1 MVLVLLDETTS
12 RSQEVCDRF
21 RELHAQ
27 GCKIIGVLMPGYP
40 DIANYSEW
48 WPKEMLDFKDHS
60 LFFDCRAGPEG
71 DDWNGPWE
79 VKMQKELLPQIAQ
92 FLEEWT
98 KTAPGADGSISAA
111 NPAPGPLVEKVYA
124 SKQEMRDSRLPCPE
138 CLKQGKTPPG
148 TFSRDECMLDFL
160 SKRESSNTKGT
171 FYCGVCQ
178 TKVRVNDV
186 LKRPI
191 FVSYNWGNNN
201 STQKIATRLVQRI
214 FLATEMPYW
223 LDVDGG
229 MAFGDELVTE
239 MKEGVAGCE
248 IVVLMI
254 SDAFCNSGN
263 CMFEFINIVANRKH
277 VIPLLVPDRGGTR
290 TGPSGWTG
298 QYQGEDWWKHARDIC
313 DPQRPDLLAHPA
325 AASFKDIPWHYL
337 ADFDPIDLRDESYQ
351 DDGSLRD
358 NSPAENEIIRRI
370 ISRFFRSVA
379 AHA

>member
-1 MVLVLLDETTS
+1 
-12 RSQEVCDRF
+12 
-21 RELHAQ
+21 
-27 GCKIIGVLMPGYP
+27 
-40 DIANYSEW
+40 
-48 WPKEMLDFKDHS
+48 
-60 LFFDCRAGPEG
+60 
-71 DDWNGPWE
+71 
-79 VKMQKELLPQIAQ
+79 
-92 FLEEWT
+92 
-98 KTAPGADGSISAA
+98 
-111 NPAPGPLVEKVYA
+111 
-124 SKQEMRDSRLPCPE
+124 MRDSRLPCPE

-148 TFSRDECMLDFL
+148 TFSRDECMLFFL
-160 SKRESSNTKGT
+160 SKREGSNTKGT
-171 FYCGVCQ
+171 FFCGVCQ
-178 TKVRVNDV
+178 IKVRVNDI

-191 FVSYNWGNNN
+191 FLSYNWGNNN
-201 STQKIATRLVQRI
+201 STQKIATRLVQRL